1 LAKSKSTKNLVDI
14 LDGADRGFANLADK
28 NKQEERD
35 MEVKKDL
42 DAKEVLQLVTFRLGK
57 EEFSMDILKVQ
68 EIIRHMDLTRV
79 PRTPEFV
86 DGVINLRGRVIPVL
100 DLRKRFGLPADERT
114 NETRI
119 IVVDVDDTTVGLKVD
134 AVSEVLRLPA
144 DTVEPPP
151 SLVTG
156 IESDYIK
163 GVGKLENRLII
174 LLDVAKILTRTE
186 KDALGNVLNAVA

>member
-1 LAKSKSTKNLVDI
+1 
-14 LDGADRGFANLADK
+14 
-28 NKQEERD
+28 
-35 MEVKKDL
+35 MELKKDL

-79 PRTPEFV
+79 PRTPVFV

-100 DLRKRFGLPADERT
+100 DLRKRFGLPEGERT

-119 IVVDVDDTTVGLKVD
+119 IVVDVDNRTVGLKVD

-156 IESDYIK
+156 MESDYIK
-163 GVGKLENRLII
+163 GVGKLDGRLII

>member
-1 LAKSKSTKNLVDI
+1 
-14 LDGADRGFANLADK
+14 
-28 NKQEERD
+28 
-35 MEVKKDL
+35 MELKKDL

-79 PRTPEFV
+79 PRTPDFV

-100 DLRKRFGLPADERT
+100 DLRKRFGLPEGEKT

-119 IVVDVDDTTVGLKVD
+119 IVVDVDNRTVGLKVD

-163 GVGKLENRLII
+163 GVGKLDGRLII

-186 KDALGNVLNAVA
+186 KDALGNVLSAVA